1 MAFDFT
7 ETDSA
12 SITTT
17 EYFLASDSTTKT
29 SQTDDAMVQLWC
41 GDTSIAAGDVF
52 EVKLYEKVNAVEF
65 SQVLGYLTVDAKSFI
80 SPAFI
85 LGDGWEFSLRKI
97 SGTNR
102 TINWSLRKA
111 T

>member
-1 MAFDFT
+1 MGLT
-7 ETDSA
+7 LINDSA

-41 GDTSIAAGDVF
+41 GDTNIAASDVF
-52 EVKLYEKVNAVEF
+52 EIKIYEKINAVEF
-65 SQVLGYLTVDAKSFI
+65 SRVLGYLTVDEKQFT
-80 SPAFI
+80 SPAFF
-85 LGDGWEFSLRKI
+85 LGDGWEFSLKKI
-97 SGTNR
+97 TGTNR
-102 TINWSLRKA
+102 TINWSLRKG